1 MPRLSIGTVAAGA
14 LALTLGLGACSMSN
28 NTQPGPE
35 SAGATTG
42 GVTGRGG
49 IGSTGVDGSV
59 TRGGTGDT
67 SGTGI
72 IGSGNMGSTMGGGG
86 ANNGSGVNGA
96 GTSGGL

>member
-1 MPRLSIGTVAAGA
+1 MTRLSVGTVAAGA

-72 IGSGNMGSTMGGGG
+72 IGSGNMGGHMGGHMGGGG
-86 ANNGSGVNGA
+86 ANTGGGVNG
-96 GTSGGL
+96 GL

>member
-1 MPRLSIGTVAAGA
+1 MTRLSVGTVAAGA

-28 NTQPGPE
+28 NAQPGPD

-72 IGSGNMGSTMGGGG
+72 IGSGNMGGHMGGHMGGGG
-86 ANNGSGVNGA
+86 ANTGGGVNG
-96 GTSGGL
+96 GL

>member
-1 MPRLSIGTVAAGA
+1 MTGLSVGTIAAGA
-14 LALTLGLGACSMSN
+14 LALTLGLGACSMAN
-28 NTQPGPE
+28 NAQPGPE

-67 SGTGI
+67 SGTGR
-72 IGSGNMGSTMGGGG
+72 IGSGTMGGTMGGGG
-86 ANNGSGVNGA
+86 AINGGVNG
-96 GTSGGL
+96 GL

>member
-1 MPRLSIGTVAAGA
+1 MSNFFIFSIAVMARFDLAASGS
-14 LALTLGLGACSMSN
+14 CSMSN

-72 IGSGNMGSTMGGGG
+72 IGSGNMGGGG
-86 ANNGSGVNGA
+86 ANTGGGVNG
-96 GTSGGL
+96 GL